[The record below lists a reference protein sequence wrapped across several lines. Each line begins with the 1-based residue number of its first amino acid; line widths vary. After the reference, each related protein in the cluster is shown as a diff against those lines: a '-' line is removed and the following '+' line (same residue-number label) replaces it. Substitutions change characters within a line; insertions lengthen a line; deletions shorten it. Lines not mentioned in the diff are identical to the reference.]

1 MNAPTGNPTQM
12 RPDGGTATR
21 SPGIRERRPFQ
32 IGISRGL
39 LVGFGSLV
47 FLAIVAVLGVGLWS
61 ARQNTYDL
69 LHDKSEST
77 VALLT
82 ARLEQYLG
90 PVEDQLLHLGRQIE
104 DGAIELGD
112 EGKVISHLSGAL
124 AATPQVSSLIL
135 VRADARMVV
144 VVRHPDGVAV
154 RITDARTMSSA
165 ALALEAAHQM
175 SELFWGDVVYPVGV
189 DASLL
194 NAHYPLRREGRFLG
208 GLIATVEAGRLSSL
222 LGRTAEALGGNVF
235 VLYGLQGQV
244 LAHPRLPGGD
254 FKLHSGKPQPLISE
268 IADPVLDAAGIAAP
282 TAREAAA
289 GSPSAPTEDVG
300 RRVSNLEA
308 RTGIRIVDTREGR
321 FALLSKVLRKY
332 GGVPWLLGVYFPA
345 AALTDELA
353 RLLWAAVAGGG
364 VLLLSLLAAWLLART
379 LSAPFGRLAV
389 AAENVRNL
397 AFDRAQQLPTSLF
410 DEVTRAY
417 RAFDAMVVGLRWF
430 ETYVPR
436 TLVHRLM
443 GRDGAAAA
451 SANREMTVLF
461 TDIVG
466 FTRRSETMDAEETAD
481 FLNGHFAMLTDCV
494 EAENGTVD
502 KFIGDGL
509 MAFWGAPE
517 EMADHAA
524 QACRAALAMRAAVT
538 ADNLRRRA
546 EGLAPVRVR
555 VGIHTGPVVVG
566 NIGAPGRINYTI
578 VGDTVNTASRVE
590 RLAEELAPGE
600 PDLAIIASA
609 RTVDAAGAGIDAIPI
624 GTRAIRGREREV
636 GLYRL

>member
-1 MNAPTGNPTQM
+1 M
-12 RPDGGTATR
+12 RPDGEIAAR
-21 SPGIRERRPFQ
+21 SPGMRERRPFQ

-47 FLAIVAVLGVGLWS
+47 FLAIVAVLGVGVWS

-112 EGKVISHLSGAL
+112 EAKVISHLSGAL

-144 VVRHPDGVAV
+144 VVRLPEGVTV

-165 ALALEAAHQM
+165 VLALEAAHQM

-194 NAHYPLRREGRFLG
+194 NAHYPLRRDGRFLG

-222 LGRTAEALGGNVF
+222 LGRTAEALGGSVF
-235 VLYGLQGQV
+235 VLYGQRGQV
-244 LAHPRLPGGD
+244 LAHPRLPGGN
-254 FKLHSGKPQPLISE
+254 FKLHSGKPLPLISE
-268 IADPVLDAAGIAAP
+268 IADPVLDAAGITAVGTAAP
-282 TAREAAA
+282 TAGDAA
-289 GSPSAPTEDVG
+289 GARTEDVG

-308 RTGIRIVDTREGR
+308 RTGIRIVDAGEGQ

-353 RLLWAAVAGGG
+353 RLRWAAIAGGL

-379 LSAPFGRLAV
+379 LSAPFSRLAV
-389 AAENVRNL
+389 AAEHVRNL

-436 TLVHRLM
+436 ALVHRLM
-443 GRDGAAAA
+443 GQDGAAAA
-451 SANREMTVLF
+451 SANRRTTVLF

-466 FTRRSETMDAEETAD
+466 FTRQSETMDAEETAD

-494 EAENGTVD
+494 EAEDGTVD

-524 QACRAALAMRAAVT
+524 RACRAALAMRAAVA
-538 ADNLRRRA
+538 ADNRRRRT
-546 EGLAPVRVR
+546 EGLAPVRMR
-555 VGIHTGPVVVG
+555 VGIHTGSVVVG

-590 RLAEELAPGE
+590 RLAKELAPEE
-600 PDLAIIASA
+600 PDVAIIASA
-609 RTVDAAGAGIDAIPI
+609 RTIDAAGDGIDAAPI
-624 GTRAIRGREREV
+624 GTRTIRGRKRRI
-636 GLYRL
+636 GLHRL

>member
-1 MNAPTGNPTQM
+1 M
-12 RPDGGTATR
+12 RPGGEIAAR
-21 SPGIRERRPFQ
+21 SPRMRERRPFQ

-69 LHDKSEST
+69 LHDKSKST

-104 DGAIELGD
+104 GGAVELRD
-112 EGKVISHLSGAL
+112 EAKVISHLSGAL
-124 AATPQVSSLIL
+124 AATPQVSSLVL
-135 VRADARMVV
+135 VRADARMVIV
-144 VVRHPDGVAV
+144 GRRPEGVTV

-165 ALALEAAHQM
+165 VLALEAAHQM

-235 VLYGLQGQV
+235 VLYGHQGQV
-244 LAHPRLPGGD
+244 LAHPRLPEGN
-254 FKLHSGKPQPLISE
+254 FKLHSGKPLPLISE

-282 TAREAAA
+282 TAGDAATGPGGA
-289 GSPSAPTEDVG
+289 RTEDIG

-308 RTGIRIVDTREGR
+308 RTGIRIVDTGKGQ
-321 FALLSKVLRKY
+321 FALLSEVLRKY

-345 AALTDELA
+345 DALTDELA
-353 RLLWAAVAGGG
+353 RLLRAATAGGL

-379 LSAPFGRLAV
+379 LSAPFSRLAT
-389 AAENVRNL
+389 AAEHVRNL

-443 GRDGAAAA
+443 GQDSAAAA
-451 SANREMTVLF
+451 SANRETTVLF

-466 FTRRSETMDAEETAD
+466 FTRQSETMDAEETAD
-481 FLNGHFAMLTDCV
+481 FLNDHFAMLTDCV

-524 QACRAALAMRAAVT
+524 RACRAALAMRTAVA
-538 ADNLRRRA
+538 ADNRRRRA

-555 VGIHTGPVVVG
+555 IGIHTGSVVVG

-590 RLAEELAPGE
+590 QLAKECAPEE
-600 PDLAIIASA
+600 PDVAIIAS
-609 RTVDAAGAGIDAIPI
+609 TQTIDAAGDGIDAAPV
-624 GTRAIRGREREV
+624 GTRTIRGREREI
-636 GLYRL
+636 GLHRL

>member
-1 MNAPTGNPTQM
+1 M
-12 RPDGGTATR
+12 RSDGGTATR
-21 SPGIRERRPFQ
+21 SPGTRKRRPFR

-39 LVGFGSLV
+39 LIGFGSLV

-90 PVEDQLLHLGRQIE
+90 PVEDQLRHLGRQIE

-112 EGKVISHLSGAL
+112 EAKVISHLSGAL
-124 AATPQVSSLIL
+124 AATPQVSSLVL
-135 VRADARMVV
+135 VRADARMVTV
-144 VVRHPDGVAV
+144 LRRPDGVAV
-154 RITDARTMSSA
+154 RISDARTMSA
-165 ALALEAAHQM
+165 AVRALEAARVV
-175 SELFWGDVVYPVGV
+175 SGLFWGDVVYPPGV
-189 DASLL
+189 DASLI
-194 NAHYPLRREGRFLG
+194 NAHYPLRTEDRFLG
-208 GLIATVEAGRLSSL
+208 SLIATVEAGRLSLL

-235 VLYGLQGQV
+235 VLYGPDQV
-244 LAHPRLPGGD
+244 LAHPRLPEGD
-254 FKLHSGKPQPLISE
+254 FKLHSGKPLPLISE
-268 IADPVLDAAGIAAP
+268 IADPVL
-282 TAREAAA
+282 AAA
-289 GSPSAPTEDVG
+289 GVAGPTAAGAAPGSAGAPAEGTG

-308 RTGIRIVDTREGR
+308 RTGIRIIDTGEGR

-332 GGVPWLLGVYFPA
+332 GGVPWVLGVYFPA
-345 AALTDELA
+345 DALTDELV
-353 RLLWAAVAGGG
+353 RLLRAAVAGGC

-379 LSAPFGRLAV
+379 LSAPFSRLAV
-389 AAENVRNL
+389 AAEHVRNL
-397 AFDRAQQLPTSLF
+397 AFDRAPRLPTSVF

-417 RAFDAMVVGLRWF
+417 RAFDAMVVGLHWF

-443 GRDGAAAA
+443 RQDGAAAA
-451 SANREMTVLF
+451 SASRETTVLF

-466 FTRRSETMDAEETAD
+466 FTRQSETMDAGETAD
-481 FLNGHFAMLTDCV
+481 FLNGHFAMLTGCV

-517 EMADHAA
+517 EMPDHAA
-524 QACRAALAMRAAVT
+524 RACRAALAMRAAV
-538 ADNLRRRA
+538 AAENGRRRA

-555 VGIHTGPVVVG
+555 VGIHTGSTVVG

-578 VGDTVNTASRVE
+578 VGDTVNTASRLE
-590 RLAEELAPGE
+590 QLAKELVPGE

-609 RTVDAAGAGIDAIPI
+609 QTVGAAGDGIDATPI
-624 GTRAIRGREREV
+624 GAHAIRGREREI